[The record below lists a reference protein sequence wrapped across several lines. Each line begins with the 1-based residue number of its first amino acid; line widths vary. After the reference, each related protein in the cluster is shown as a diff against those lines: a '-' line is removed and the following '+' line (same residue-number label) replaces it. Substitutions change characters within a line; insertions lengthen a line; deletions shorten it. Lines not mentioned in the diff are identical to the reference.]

1 MLLYLSFSMHHSP
14 KTTSR
19 STSPHL
25 QHRIQPHSLMDDL
38 GNGTG
43 AGVGGGGG
51 ASTITGHLSSL
62 YPPAMSTMNQQTS
75 TTSSLIDSQ
84 YHNQYQQT
92 GGSLLDHPLTPT
104 KFRQMTSTSSQT
116 GQNGHHHYNTGVY
129 CTGSGGVGAKSCS
142 TSTLA
147 HQASAAQVSQS
158 SQASGG
164 SYHLYRQQSS
174 CSANFSPLPLH
185 AHQVHAST
193 TTSDLGLGNSH
204 NPNVIMSTTTVN
216 SVATASTLADSCC
229 SGTIQIHQGMGAGAA
244 CQSSEL
250 LHQHR
255 PTTSAAATAAAS
267 ASGASTSAAAA
278 AEAAAASAGGCVGMG
293 MAVGGATPPPPP
305 PPACDIL
312 PVCQREGGP
321 HCCSGRGTVRQR
333 WHTCPELH
341 KAMDG
346 VTYIADQT
354 RKEEESTRVSET
366 NSVTETIIKGLRQAD
381 MYI

>member
-1 MLLYLSFSMHHSP
+1 M
-14 KTTSR
+14 
-19 STSPHL
+19 
-25 QHRIQPHSLMDDL
+25 
-38 GNGTG
+38 
-43 AGVGGGGG
+43 
-51 ASTITGHLSSL
+51 ITGHLSSL
-62 YPPAMSTMNQQTS
+62 YPPTMSTMNQQTS
-75 TTSSLIDSQ
+75 TTSSLIDAQ

-116 GQNGHHHYNTGVY
+116 GQNGHHHYNIGGYGTGIAGG
-129 CTGSGGVGAKSCS
+129 GSKCCS

-147 HQASAAQVSQS
+147 QQASATQASQS
-158 SQASGG
+158 SQAGSG

-185 AHQVHAST
+185 AYQVHAST
-193 TTSDLGLGNSH
+193 TTSDLGLGGDH
-204 NPNVIMSTTTVN
+204 NPNVIKSTTTVN

-229 SGTIQIHQGMGAGAA
+229 SGSIQIHQGMGTGAA

-255 PTTSAAATAAAS
+255 PTTSTAAATS
-267 ASGASTSAAAA
+267 AGGASTSAAAA
-278 AEAAAASAGGCVGMG
+278 AAAAEVVAVAGFAGGCVGG
-293 MAVGGATPPPPP
+293 VTPPP

-321 HCCSGRGTVRQR
+321 HCCSGRSAVRQR

-366 NSVTETIIKGLRQAD
+366 KSVTETVTKAKAKAEGESAAETVAQMRPSEVESRLVFAAA
-381 MYI
+381 